1 MSEPKI
7 TYLGTLPGSGA
18 GETVSNRWRPLRIV
32 PWPFWLFV
40 VLPVVITGIY
50 IFGIASP
57 RYVSEAQFV
66 VRSSDRQQPSSLG
79 VALQGVGLSSTQTD
93 AFAVHRYIES
103 RDAVRDVGRGVDLR
117 RAFAGPHIDILS
129 KAPPPWEGS
138 SFEAEYNAIKRYLT
152 VGYDSTTGISVL
164 RVEAFTPE
172 DAQEVAELL
181 LQGGERLINRL
192 NQRAENDAVVL
203 GRIEI
208 QETQARLAT
217 AQAALTTFRS
227 RERFIDPETTAALSS
242 RVLTELL
249 TQLAGLKAER
259 QQIAAEAPQSPALPQ
274 IDGRIA
280 AVAQQIALE
289 ESRVAGGSD
298 ALVPKIGAYE
308 SLVMERELATRAVAE
323 ANARQ
328 EAALMEARR
337 QKLYLE
343 RVVQPNRADVA
354 TRPNRLMTF
363 LIVLSSLLLTYGLG
377 WLVWAGVREHR
388 QH

>member
-7 TYLGTLPGSGA
+7 TYLGAVPGSA
-18 GETVSNRWRPLRIV
+18 VSEAVSDRWRILRIL

-40 VLPVVITGIY
+40 VLPVLLTAIY

-117 RAFAGPHIDILS
+117 RAYAGSNIDMFS
-129 KAPPPWEGS
+129 KAPPFWAGR
-138 SFEAEYNAIKRYLT
+138 SFEALYGGIKRYLT

-172 DAQEVAELL
+172 DSQKVAELL

-203 GRIEI
+203 GRAEI
-208 QETQARLAT
+208 QSAQDRLAA

-227 RERFIDPETTAALSS
+227 RERFIDPETTATLSS
-242 RVLTELL
+242 RILTELL

-259 QQIAAEAPQSPALPQ
+259 QQVAKEAPQSPALPQ
-274 IDGRIA
+274 LDGRIA
-280 AVAQQIALE
+280 ALEQQIKLE
-289 ESRVAGGSD
+289 EGRVAGGSN

-328 EAALMEARR
+328 EVALMEARR

-343 RVVQPNRADVA
+343 RVVQPNLADVA
-354 TRPNRLMTF
+354 TRPDRLMTF
-363 LIVLSSLLLTYGLG
+363 LIVLSTLLLAYGLG
-377 WLVWAGVREHR
+377 WLIWAGVREHR